1 MSQSIARL
9 IPKFK
14 LWQTV
19 SIRVPGSLSRQQCVI
34 TGMLYQPSDLH
45 DLPGR
50 PRWVYQIR
58 FSNNKRDFQTILEET
73 ELQKV

>member
-1 MSQSIARL
+1 MSL
-9 IPKFK
+9 ISRPNPKFK

-19 SIRVPGSLSRQQCVI
+19 SIRVPGSSSRQRCVI

-50 PRWVYQIR
+50 ARWCYQIR
-58 FSNNKRDFQTILEET
+58 FSNNKREFQTILEET